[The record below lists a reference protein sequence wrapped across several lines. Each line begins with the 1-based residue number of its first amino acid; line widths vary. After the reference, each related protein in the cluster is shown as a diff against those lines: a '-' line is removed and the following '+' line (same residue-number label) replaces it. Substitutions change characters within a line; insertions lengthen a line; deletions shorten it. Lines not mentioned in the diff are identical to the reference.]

1 MTAWFFSKLKKF
13 MRVSLSEHFN
23 YKKLLRFTA
32 PTMLMM
38 LFNSIYWVVD
48 GFFVSNYV
56 GKEAF
61 TAVNL
66 TVPVLLVIASI
77 GFMVWNWWSALISKT
92 LWEKNLPLARKY
104 FSMLVYF
111 LVICWVLLSVLGQF
125 LLEPIMS
132 MLKASGEVLSNCM
145 IYGRVLFI
153 TLTFCMLQHVF
164 QSFFIV
170 NERPDLWLKVAITMW
185 VMNMILDYLLIY
197 TFNMWIL
204 WAALATATAQFI
216 WAAIPLIYFLTNK
229 NSKLKFVKTGLEL
242 KPILKSCINGSS
254 EMLTTFSMSLVNIL
268 FNYQLIKFFWNDWVV
283 AYWIIMYV
291 WFIFTWVYLWYSFWA
306 NPIIWYNYGAKNHD
320 ELKNVLFRSQKLLW
334 TAAII
339 LTLAAEF
346 SSWFLASI
354 FVNNDP
360 VLLEFTTRAI
370 RLYAIWY
377 LIQWINIFWSAFFTW
392 LNNWVISATISFLRM
407 FVFQLLMIFS
417 IPYIFGSEYI
427 RLSTCSAELLGI
439 IVTISF
445 LVSKRKKYN
454 YA

>member
-1 MTAWFFSKLKKF
+1 MKI
-13 MRVSLSEHFN
+13 SLSEHFD
-23 YKKLLRFTA
+23 YKKLLKFTA
-32 PTMLMM
+32 PTMFMM
-38 LFNSIYWVVD
+38 FFNSIYWVVD

-56 GKEAF
+56 WKEAF

-66 TVPVLLVIASI
+66 TFPVIMVIASI
-77 GFMVWNWWSALISKT
+77 GFMVWNGWSALISKT

-111 LVICWVLLSVLGQF
+111 LLICGIVLSVTWF
-125 LLEPIMS
+125 LLIEPIMTI
-132 MLKASGEVLSNCM
+132 LKASWEVLTNC
-145 IYGRVLFI
+145 ITYWRVLFI
-153 TLTFCMLQHVF
+153 SLVFFMLQHVF

-170 NERPDLWLKVAITMW
+170 NERPDLGLKVSITMW
-185 VMNMILDYLLIY
+185 IMNMVLDYILIY
-197 TFNMWIL
+197 TLEMWIL
-204 WAALATATAQFI
+204 WAALATAIAQFT
-216 WAAIPLIYFLTNK
+216 WAMIPLTYFLTNK
-229 NSKLKFVKTGLEL
+229 NSKLKFVKTWLES
-242 KPILKSCINGSS
+242 KPIIKSCINWSS

-268 FNYQLIKFFWNDWVV
+268 FNYQLIKFFWNDGVV

-291 WFIFTWVYLWYSFWA
+291 WFIFTWVYLGYSFGV
-306 NPIIWYNYGAKNHD
+306 NPIVGYNYWSQNHS
-320 ELKNVLFRSQKLLW
+320 ELKNILFRSQKLLW

-354 FVNNDP
+354 FVDSDP

-370 RLYAIWY
+370 RIYAIWY
-377 LIQWINIFWSAFFTW
+377 LIQWINIFGSAFFTW

-417 IPYIFGSEYI
+417 IPYLFGSEYI
-427 RLSTCSAELLGI
+427 RLSTASAEFLGI

-445 LVSKRKKYN
+445 LMAKRKKYN